1 VYLKTSSVMRFNCI
15 LTVGLQV
22 NTAVILSTIVFCG
35 VTSSSLVD
43 KYLSFSPVDK
53 YLCTG
58 LHGSNFR
65 VCKSAS

>member
-1 VYLKTSSVMRFNCI
+1 MRFNCI

-35 VTSSSLVD
+35 VTSSS
-43 KYLSFSPVDK
+43 PVDK

-58 LHGSNFR
+58 LHGSNLR